1 MNQRLTNNR
10 LAIPDDSEAL
20 VDFVH
25 QLASENETLREQ
37 LRGQKHSETSEH
49 YSEASYRSI
58 FENASEG
65 KYQCTPDGRF
75 LKINRSLARI
85 YGFDSVELLLQN
97 EGLKKNR
104 YGGELNVQNEFE
116 SLLAEQ
122 GEVVGFEYEIKR
134 NDGLLLWVSENARVI
149 KDSKGKIIHYEG
161 TIQDISER
169 KHVEQVVHEN
179 EQRLRRQNR
188 SLVHLTRRR
197 SITHENLN
205 QTLREVISAATM
217 TLNVER
223 GSIWLF
229 NDDRSQLKCACL
241 FQKAFDQYSQGML
254 LLADDYPGYFAALRQ
269 ERIVSAPCAQTDP
282 RLTDLI
288 ADYLQPNN
296 IQSVLT
302 APIKGGD
309 EFIGVVKLEHVG
321 QPRVWTLDEQNF
333 TGSIADVASLAIE
346 SAERQRMEEA
356 LRVTEERFQ
365 ILVRATNESIYD
377 WDFTKDRIWWNEGL
391 KSLFGFKAEDMRQD
405 SGWRFSNIHPED
417 QERVENE
424 INYIVDEGGQFWSG
438 EYRHRRSDG
447 SYAYVI
453 DRGFILQ
460 DRTGQP
466 IRMIGSIMDI
476 TARKMAEQTLKE
488 ERAHLARR
496 VEERT
501 VELSGANAALAKAS
515 KLKDEFLAS
524 MSHELRTPLNA
535 ILGMSEALVE
545 QVYGPL
551 NEKQQRF
558 IRNID
563 ESGRHLLSL
572 INDILDL
579 SKIEVGKLELQLDSV
594 SLETVCH
601 ASVRMVKEVAHR
613 KRIDI
618 VLDVESDLPEIIA
631 DERRLKQILVN
642 LLSNAVKFT
651 PDGGKVGLQIERSS
665 GDASVICSVWDS
677 GIGISQENLG
687 RLFQPFTQ
695 LDSRLSRQYN
705 GTGLGLAL
713 VRRMVEMH
721 GGTVRVQSAP
731 GQGSRFTFNIPMQM
745 DYVSPNDPDAL
756 NPININ
762 FTHPGM
768 VECVD
773 EPVPLAPVQASQSN
787 ALILLAEDNE
797 MNIESI
803 AGYLQIKG
811 FRLVIARNGL
821 EAVQAARAEVPDVVL
836 MDVQMPEMDGL
847 EATKQ
852 LRARG
857 ETSNVPI
864 IALTALAMPGDKERC
879 LAAGV
884 NFYISKPV
892 NLKNLVM
899 TINQIIQKAAID

>member
-1 MNQRLTNNR
+1 M
-10 LAIPDDSEAL
+10 
-20 VDFVH
+20 
-25 QLASENETLREQ
+25 SENKS
-37 LRGQKHSETSEH
+37 LRGQLRDRKHAETSQH

-58 FENASEG
+58 FENAYEG
-65 KYQCTPDGRF
+65 KFQCSPDGGF
-75 LKINRSLARI
+75 LKINRALARI
-85 YGFDSVELLLQN
+85 YGYDTVEACLQ
-97 EGLKKNR
+97 GGGVKKSR
-104 YGGELNVQNEFE
+104 FTAELNVQSEYEN
-116 SLLAEQ
+116 LLTEQ
-122 GEVVGFEYEIKR
+122 GEVVGFEYEVKR
-134 NDGLLLWVSENARVI
+134 QDGMLVWVSENARVI
-149 KDSKGKIIHYEG
+149 KDDKGRLIHFEG
-161 TIQDISER
+161 TVQDISER

-188 SLVHLTRRR
+188 ALVHLTRRR
-197 SITHENLN
+197 SVTHENLN
-205 QTLREVISAATM
+205 QTLQEIVLTASM

-223 GSIWLF
+223 GSVWLF
-229 NDDRSQLKCACL
+229 NEDRSQLKCICL
-241 FQKAFDQYSQGML
+241 YRKSLDQHSQGML
-254 LLADDYPGYFAALRQ
+254 LLADDYPGYFGALRQ

-282 RLTDLI
+282 RLADLI
-288 ADYLQPNN
+288 ADYLRPNN
-296 IQSVLT
+296 IQSVLA

-346 SAERQRMEEA
+346 SAERQRIEEA

-377 WDFTKDRIWWNEGL
+377 WDFSKDRIWWNEGL
-391 KSLFGFKAEDMRQD
+391 KTLFGFKSEDMRQD
-405 SGWRFSNIHPED
+405 SGWRFSNIHPDD

-438 EYRHRRSDG
+438 EYRHRRADG

-460 DRTGQP
+460 NRYGQP
-466 IRMIGSIMDI
+466 MRMIGSIMDI
-476 TARKMAEQTLKE
+476 TARKIAEQTLKE

-501 VELSGANAALAKAS
+501 VELSSANAALAKAS

-535 ILGMSEALVE
+535 ILGMSEAMDE
-545 QVYGPL
+545 EVYGPL
-551 NEKQQRF
+551 NERQHRF

-594 SLETVCH
+594 SFETVCN
-601 ASVRMVKEVAHR
+601 SSMRMVKESALR
-613 KRIDI
+613 KRINI
-618 VLDVESDLPEIIA
+618 SVEIESDLPEIVA
-631 DERRLKQILVN
+631 DERRLKQIVVN

-651 PDGGKVGLQIERSS
+651 PDGGKVGLQVERSRT
-665 GDASVICSVWDS
+665 DASIVCSVCDS

-731 GQGSRFTFNIPMQM
+731 GRGSRFTFNIPLQK
-745 DYVSPNDPDAL
+745 DFVSPNAPDAL
-756 NPININ
+756 DPININ

-768 VECVD
+768 VECED
-773 EPVPLAPVQASQSN
+773 EPTPLAPAGGN
-787 ALILLAEDNE
+787 AEGGPLVLLAEDNE

-803 AGYLQIKG
+803 SGYLQMKG
-811 FRLVIARNGL
+811 FRLAIARNGV
-821 EAVQAARAEVPDVVL
+821 EAVQSATTETPDVIL

-852 LRARG
+852 LRATG
-857 ETSNVPI
+857 DTSNVPI
-864 IALTALAMPGDKERC
+864 IALTALAMPGDRERC
-879 LAAGV
+879 LAAGA
-884 NFYISKPV
+884 NYYLAKPV

-899 TINQIIQKAAID
+899 TINQIIQKAAND